1 MVRAWI
7 MHSHFRVRI
16 RFDKGT
22 ILFEVEAGECRQDI
36 AKLPG
41 VLRDPRVRAFRAPA
55 WRYPM
60 LMAASRSLGLDIQ
73 DDVRRPGSRPGPFDP
88 IELRPYQD
96 AALEAWELAGR
107 RGLLAL
113 PTGSGKTRTALA
125 AMARV
130 GLSALCLVP
139 TRVLLDQ
146 WHRVISGFYRGTV
159 GRLGDGDRTI
169 APVTVATFESA
180 YRHMQSLGNRF
191 RMLVVDEAHH
201 FGGRVRD
208 EALEMSIA
216 DIRLGLTATPP
227 EEAEAADRL
236 AVLIG
241 PVVYELFIGDLAGS
255 FLANFDMIT
264 ISLDFTAGE
273 RRRYDEAMALFSPVF
288 KRFRCISLSS
298 DWRDF
303 MRYAARTPQGRRA
316 LDARLRAQ
324 KLLAFPRAKAEALR
338 ALLKRHQGSRVLIFT
353 ADNETAYDVA
363 RTHLVMP
370 MTCDIGRAERDDV
383 LERFRTG
390 RLRALVSSRVLNEG
404 LDVPA
409 ADVAVIVGGTM
420 GKREHVQRIGRILR
434 PAEGKKALVYE
445 LVVRGTSET
454 AQSRRRRKGL
464 VSRKPAEARL

>member
-1 MVRAWI
+1 
-7 MHSHFRVRI
+7 MHCHSGVRI
-16 RFDKGT
+16 RFDRGT
-22 ILFEVEAGECRQDI
+22 LLLETGACHKRI
-36 AKLPG
+36 ARLPG
-41 VLRDPRVRAFRAPA
+41 MLWDPRVKAFRAPA
-55 WRYPM
+55 WRYTK
-60 LMAASRSLGLDIQ
+60 LMAASKSLGMKIQ
-73 DDVRRPGSRPGPFDP
+73 DNVRRPGPSPGPFEP
-88 IELRPYQD
+88 IELRPYQE

-130 GLSALCLVP
+130 GRSALCLVP

-146 WHRVISGFYRGTV
+146 WHREISGFYRGTV
-159 GRLGDGDRTI
+159 GRLGDGERTI

-191 RMLVVDEAHH
+191 CMLVIDEAHH

-216 DIRLGLTATPP
+216 GIRLGLTATPP
-227 EEAEAADRL
+227 EEAEAAGRL

-241 PVVYELFIGDLAGS
+241 PVVYELVISDLAGS
-255 FLANFDMIT
+255 FLANFDLMT
-264 ISLDFTAGE
+264 VSVDLSMQE

-288 KRFRCISLSS
+288 KRFRAVSPSS

-316 LDARLRAQ
+316 LDARSRAQ
-324 KLLAFPRAKAEALR
+324 KIIAFPRAKAEALR
-338 ALLKRHQGSRVLIFT
+338 MLMKQHQRSRVLVFT
-353 ADNETAYDVA
+353 ADNETAYEVA
-363 RTHLVMP
+363 RTHLIMP

-383 LERFRTG
+383 LERFRKG
-390 RLRALVSSRVLNEG
+390 QLRALVSSRVLNEG

-454 AQSRRRRKGL
+454 TQSRRRRKGL
-464 VSRKPAEARL
+464 VSRKAAEARL